1 MRMRTPFALRM
12 LILAVAVVLVLAAF
26 PDAARAA
33 GGARSA
39 GRIALSLPG
48 GARGPLVLSPGQG
61 GWVGTMTVSNLG
73 AEPLVVSRVAI
84 RGDEDDVRSPA
95 RVGVRFVDGA
105 ATSAT
110 LAPGASKD
118 IVVSWMPDKDP
129 RVRQAYGHVVVTST
143 DEEAGEVA
151 MGFRAQLPTGLGWVG
166 AHALSLL
173 VALPLMVVLTAAVA
187 RLSRRRDTPLVRQ
200 VALAV
205 GALEVLLALWVWM
218 RFAPEVGRAD
228 GNDGFQLVERSV
240 WVRAIGAEWY
250 LGVDGVSVALVVLA
264 AALGLVSLAVAR
276 PGERRTDA
284 YHAAHALLVSGV
296 VAALVALDL
305 VVLFVAWQLVLVAL
319 VMLVGGWGG
328 ARSEHAAAKIATY
341 GAVGSAA
348 MLAAFVALSRASGK
362 TFLVDGSGVAHALSI
377 PELARTSF
385 ASKGPILGV
394 PFVEAAWVLLFV
406 AVAVATPIVPLHG
419 WLPETLEE
427 APPGVAILVAGV
439 VVALGPY
446 VLLRVGLGAMPEGA
460 RWASASIAALGVL
473 SVAYGGLCAMAQRDL
488 RRFAAY
494 SAIAG
499 SGACVFGV
507 GALTSQ
513 GIAGAVAGLFAHG
526 LAAALVL
533 GVAGALEARVGTCQL
548 GRLGG
553 LGEEAPALA
562 AALGMGLAVSLGVPP
577 LAGFWGPLLAL
588 LGGFARH
595 PVLAA
600 VMAMAL
606 VASAA
611 AHLRVARMVVAG
623 RLDPSLR
630 TSEPLERFAG
640 KLPDAS
646 TRELA
651 VLVPLALLAA
661 VLGVWP
667 APLLST
673 VASGVLDVSATVD
686 PAPPDAAP

>member
-1 MRMRTPFALRM
+1 MRAPLSLRI
-12 LILAVAVVLVLAAF
+12 LILAVVLAL
-26 PDAARAA
+26 AAWPGAALAA

-48 GARGPLVLSPGQG
+48 GGRGPLVLSPGQG
-61 GWVGTMTVSNLG
+61 GWIGTMTITNLG
-73 AEPLVVSRVAI
+73 ADPLVVSRVAI

-118 IVVSWMPDKDP
+118 VVVSWMPDKDP
-129 RVRQAYGHVVVTST
+129 RVRQAFGHVVVTST

-151 MGFRAQLPTGLGWVG
+151 MGFRAELPTGLGWLG
-166 AHALSLL
+166 AHALSVL
-173 VALPLMVVLTAAVA
+173 VALPLLVVVVAAAA
-187 RLSRRRDTPLVRQ
+187 RLAWRRDTRLVRH
-200 VALAV
+200 VALGVAAV
-205 GALEVLLALWVWM
+205 ELLLALWVWL
-218 RFAPEVGRAD
+218 RFAPDAGRAD
-228 GNDGFQLVERSV
+228 GNDGFQLVERAV
-240 WVRAIGAEWY
+240 WVRTIGAEWY

-264 AALGLVSLAVAR
+264 AALGLVSLALGR

-284 YHAAHALLVSGV
+284 YHAAHALLVTGV

-305 VVLFVAWQLVLVAL
+305 VVLFAAWQIVLVAL

-328 ARSEHAAAKIATY
+328 TRSAHAAAKIATY

-362 TFLVDGSGVAHALSI
+362 TFLVDGAAVAHTLSI

-385 ASKGPILGV
+385 ASKAPILGV

-406 AVAVATPIVPLHG
+406 AVAIATPIVPLHG
-419 WLPETLEE
+419 WLPEALEE
-427 APPGVAILVAGV
+427 APPAVAVLVAGA

-446 VLLRVGLGAMPEGA
+446 VLVRVGLGAMPEGA
-460 RWASASIAALGVL
+460 RWASASLAALGVL

-494 SAIAG
+494 ASIAG

-526 LAAALVL
+526 VAAALVL
-533 GVAGALEARVGTCQL
+533 GVACAIEARVGTCRL
-548 GRLGG
+548 ERLGG
-553 LGEEAPALA
+553 LGEETPALA
-562 AALGMGLAVSLGVPP
+562 AALGAGLAVSLGAPP

-600 VMAMAL
+600 VMALAL

-611 AHLRVARMVVAG
+611 AHLRVARMVIAG
-623 RLDPSLR
+623 RVDPAWRS
-630 TSEPLERFAG
+630 SERLKPFAG
-640 KLPDAS
+640 RLPDAS
-646 TRELA
+646 ARELA
-651 VLVPLALLAA
+651 VLVPLALLAVA
-661 VLGVWP
+661 LGAWP

-673 VASGVLDVSATVD
+673 IASSVLDASTAVD
-686 PAPPDAAP
+686 PSPPDAAP